1 MKVSV
6 DEKGRPTVEDT
17 LDRQSNINGGN
28 KNLLYC
34 RKRLENNRKTLKS
47 SAQKQRRCR
56 RVKCSQFSLS
66 AVIMS
71 YKVAVNTDLE
81 NTKPPLLGETQG

>member
-47 SAQKQRRCR
+47 SAQKQQKPQSQMQS
-56 RVKCSQFSLS
+56 VLVICSNYVL
-66 AVIMS
+66 
-71 YKVAVNTDLE
+71 
-81 NTKPPLLGETQG
+81 